1 MKLHNMAIR
10 IIVSLVAV
18 PVILFAAIAGKGFF
32 LAFVLL
38 LAVMGYGE
46 FLEFAR
52 KKSSFSLV
60 VSGYAT
66 VIALVANAY
75 FHAVDYY
82 VIILVS
88 LILTMLVELFRNKQ
102 SAINNLGAT
111 FLGILYVGILFSSL
125 VELRQFYSD
134 LQYEHGGYL
143 VIAIL
148 ATIWICD
155 SAAYF
160 GGISLGKHKL
170 FPRVSP
176 KKSWDGA
183 VFGFSFSIFAMVIA
197 HNTIVTFLS
206 SWDAII
212 IGIIVGTVGQM
223 GDLVESLLKRDAGI
237 KDSSHLIPGH
247 GGMLD
252 RFDSLMF
259 VAPVVLLYMKFF
271 VSK

>member
-1 MKLHNMAIR
+1 MKLHNTAVR
-10 IIVSLVAV
+10 IIVSLIAI
-18 PVILFAAIAGKGFF
+18 PVILFAAIAGNGYF
-32 LAFVLL
+32 LAFTLVL
-38 LAVMGYGE
+38 AIIGYSE
-46 FLEFAR
+46 FVEFAR
-52 KKSSFSLV
+52 KKSSFSLIA
-60 VSGYAT
+60 SGYLT
-66 VIALVANAY
+66 VLALVANAY

-82 VIILVS
+82 IIILVS
-88 LILTMLVELFRNKQ
+88 VIVTMLVELFRNKQ

-111 FLGILYVGILFSSL
+111 FLGILYVGILFSSF
-125 VELRQFYSD
+125 VELRQVYSG
-134 LQYEHGGYL
+134 LQYERGGYL

-160 GGISLGKHKL
+160 GGTALGKHKI

-176 KKSWDGA
+176 KKSWEGA
-183 VFGFSFSIFAMVIA
+183 VFGFSFAIFAMVIA

-206 SWDAII
+206 SQDAII

-259 VAPVVLLYMKFF
+259 VAPVVLLYVKFF

>member
-1 MKLHNMAIR
+1 MKLNNTAIR
-10 IIVSLVAV
+10 IIVSVIAI
-18 PVILFAAIAGKGFF
+18 PVILFAAIAGNGYF
-32 LAFVLL
+32 LAFTLVLAIL
-38 LAVMGYGE
+38 GYGE
-46 FLEFAR
+46 FIEFAR

-82 VIILVS
+82 VIIIVS
-88 LILTMLVELFRNKQ
+88 LIVTMLVELFRNKQ

-125 VELRQFYSD
+125 VELRQVYNG
-134 LQYEHGGYL
+134 LEYERGGYL
-143 VIAIL
+143 IIAIL

-160 GGISLGKHKL
+160 GGTLLGKHKL

-176 KKSWDGA
+176 KKSWEGA
-183 VFGFSFSIFAMVIA
+183 IFGFSFAIFAVVIA

-212 IGIIVGTVGQM
+212 IGIIVGTIGQM

-252 RFDSLMF
+252 RFDSLLF
-259 VAPVVLLYMKFF
+259 VAPVVLLYIKFF

>member
-1 MKLHNMAIR
+1 MAIR
-10 IIVSLVAV
+10 IIVSLVAI
-18 PVILFAAIAGKGFF
+18 PVILFAAIAGKGYF
-32 LAFVLL
+32 LAFTLL
-38 LAVMGYGE
+38 LAIIGYGE

-52 KKSSFSLV
+52 KKSSFSLA

-66 VIALVANAY
+66 VIAIVANAY

-82 VIILVS
+82 VIILIS
-88 LILTMLVELFRNKQ
+88 LMLTMLVELFRNKN

-111 FLGILYVGILFSSL
+111 FLGILYVGILFSAL

-134 LQYEHGGYL
+134 MQYERGGYL
-143 VIAIL
+143 IIAIL

-176 KKSWDGA
+176 KKSWEGA
-183 VFGFSFSIFAMVIA
+183 VFGFCFAIFAMVIA

>member
-10 IIVSLVAV
+10 IIVSLVAI
-18 PVILFAAIAGKGFF
+18 PVILFAAIAGKGYF
-32 LAFVLL
+32 LAFTLL
-38 LAVMGYGE
+38 LAIIGYGE

-52 KKSSFSLV
+52 KKSSFSLA

-66 VIALVANAY
+66 VIAIVANAY

-82 VIILVS
+82 VIILIS
-88 LILTMLVELFRNKQ
+88 LMLTMLVELFRNKN

-111 FLGILYVGILFSSL
+111 FLGILYVGILFSAL

-134 LQYEHGGYL
+134 MQYERGGYL
-143 VIAIL
+143 IIAIL

-176 KKSWDGA
+176 KKSWEGA
-183 VFGFSFSIFAMVIA
+183 VFGFCFAIFAMVIA

-212 IGIIVGTVGQM
+212 IGIIGTVGQM